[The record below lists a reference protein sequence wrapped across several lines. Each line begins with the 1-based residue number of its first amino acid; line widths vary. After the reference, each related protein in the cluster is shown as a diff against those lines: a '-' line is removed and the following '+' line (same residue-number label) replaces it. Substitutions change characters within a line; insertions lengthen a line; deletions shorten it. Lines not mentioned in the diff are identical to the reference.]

1 MNVFSQFIW
10 NHSYFMHVARMHVAS
25 FLKVEEGNLIQK
37 ILTRNKKKVLYSRNL
52 EYLHPWGWVRG
63 KVSGA
68 KKVSSAYNF
77 NFDLTFYFLIFFFV
91 SYMLGGGDGGD
102 HITIEFYIQYV
113 YLRKMSSASEAPPPP
128 ACALFVNVYVE
139 YPCLLTMWS

>member
-1 MNVFSQFIW
+1 MLNKSNNMNVFSQFIW

-25 FLKVEEGNLIQK
+25 FLKVEEGNLIQE

-52 EYLHPWGWVRG
+52 EYLHPLGWVRG

-102 HITIEFYIQYV
+102 RITIEFYIQYV
-113 YLRKMSSASEAPPPP
+113 YLRKMSSASEPPPT
-128 ACALFVNVYVE
+128 
-139 YPCLLTMWS
+139 PCMCFIC